1 MAVWSRS
8 WRHGALLGAWLIAN
22 PVVFPEPKDDSAW
35 ATRAMLREEM
45 WIAERPLDRAL
56 ALNIAA
62 TAFGLGGV
70 WGALRRSP
78 LPTLMCAVG
87 QVAMLLAYWRE
98 MTLYYEQHHDER
110 T

>member
-1 MAVWSRS
+1 
-8 WRHGALLGAWLIAN
+8 
-22 PVVFPEPKDDSAW
+22 
-35 ATRAMLREEM
+35 
-45 WIAERPLDRAL
+45 L

-78 LPTLMCAVG
+78 LPTLMSAVG